1 MVQSQPMQR
10 VCKTLSRKY
19 SSQKR
24 TGGVAQ
30 GVGPEF
36 KYQYHKK
43 KKKITFGTKE
53 KLVDGLSC
61 TAGSDTTRP
70 VGQSGNLQPRPSPSV
85 GSPVPFESGPLS
97 QSSSSPCQHPPLPAA
112 ESLLEDGKMNQD
124 LYSLVAG
131 TF

>member
-43 KKKITFGTKE
+43 KKKSHLAQRK
-53 KLVDGLSC
+53 
-61 TAGSDTTRP
+61 
-70 VGQSGNLQPRPSPSV
+70 N
-85 GSPVPFESGPLS
+85 
-97 QSSSSPCQHPPLPAA
+97 
-112 ESLLEDGKMNQD
+112 
-124 LYSLVAG
+124 
-131 TF
+131 